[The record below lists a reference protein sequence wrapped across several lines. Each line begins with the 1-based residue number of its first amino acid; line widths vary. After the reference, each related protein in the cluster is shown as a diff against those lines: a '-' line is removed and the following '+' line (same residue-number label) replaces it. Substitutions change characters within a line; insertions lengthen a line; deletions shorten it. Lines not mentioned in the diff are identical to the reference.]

1 MNTISSLLHFIG
13 TKINEHAAS
22 ITSMNTSLNTLSSK
36 VAESGTQI
44 AYVSSSALNNEVVT
58 IDGSI
63 TNYSYLCV
71 QLTCQGWT
79 NTLIFS
85 TSYALTN
92 LMKFGYNNLGSCR
105 VDYSQNQVKFSTPT
119 FPSGVTAASIRIFGI
134 RR

>member
-22 ITSMNTSLNTLSSK
+22 ISTMSTSLNTLSGK
-36 VAESGTQI
+36 IAESGTQI
-44 AYVSSSALNNEVVT
+44 AYVSSSSLNNEVVS
-58 IDGSI
+58 IAGSI

-79 NTLIFS
+79 NTLVFS
-85 TSYALTN
+85 TSYAVTN
-92 LMKFGYNNLGSCR
+92 SMKFGYNDLGSCR
-105 VDYSQNQVKFSTPT
+105 VDYTQNQVKFSSPT
-119 FPSGVTAASIRIFGI
+119 FPSGVTSAQIRIFGI

>member
-1 MNTISSLLHFIG
+1 MS
-13 TKINEHAAS
+13 
-22 ITSMNTSLNTLSSK
+22 TSLNTLSSK
-36 VAESGTQI
+36 ISENGTQI
-44 AYVSSSALNNEVVT
+44 ASVSSSALNNEVVT

-79 NTLIFS
+79 NTLVFS

-92 LMKFGYNNLGSCR
+92 SMKFGYNNTGSCR
-105 VDYSQNQVKFSTPT
+105 VDYSQNQVKFSSPT
-119 FPSGVTAASIRIFGI
+119 FPSGVTSALIRIFGI

>member
-22 ITSMNTSLNTLSSK
+22 ISSMSTSLNTLSGK
-36 VAESGTQI
+36 IAESGTQI
-44 AYVSSSALNNEVVT
+44 AYVSSSSLNNEVVSIT
-58 IDGSI
+58 GSI

-79 NTLIFS
+79 NTLFFS
-85 TSYALTN
+85 TSYAVTN
-92 LMKFGYNNLGSCR
+92 SMKFGYSDLGSCR
-105 VDYSQNQVKFSTPT
+105 VDYTQNQVKFSSPT
-119 FPSGVTAASIRIFGI
+119 FPSGVTSAQIRIFGI